1 VTGEALRPGDPPYL
15 GGYRIERRLGE
26 GGQGLVYLGVSP
38 SGEKVAIKV
47 LRSRPLAGDASAI
60 SREIAAARQVAE
72 FCTAS
77 ILDVALDHD
86 PPYIVSEYVEGPT
99 LQQVIKTE
107 GVRTGAALQ
116 RLAVATITALAAIHQ
131 AGVVHRDFKPGNVLL
146 GPDGPRVIDFGIARI
161 LDLST
166 TTGTAAGSPPY
177 MAPEHFTGGRVGPE
191 ADVFAWG
198 STMVFAATGK
208 PPFGDDHL
216 AAVAYRILHAEPEL
230 SALPDPLREVVRRC
244 LAKEPAQRPTAHQVL
259 LWLLNRAD
267 SASAGALEQGRAVA
281 RGAEIPAPATV
292 PPAGRSVSRRKVVAA
307 AGALAAALAASGAVV
322 AYRIWEGRGTP
333 GGQAPGGTARPLAEP
348 AATGGGSPGVSATPV
363 SGTGSATPRPDG
375 TASPSASPAATTPET
390 PSAPPGTPLE
400 LAAAIDAAIAAT
412 PCADFD
418 FRGGFTQSD
427 WHVTAKG
434 RLIHGGRPEYA
445 NTQYDMV
452 VSYPYGGPDRVII
465 VDRDGYA
472 VQRRNA
478 KFALQITEDDKQP
491 PLYAQAA
498 HMVFAL
504 SSMRSVI
511 ELVAATPRL
520 QRKGRTYT
528 GGFPI
533 RRAGADLRLYLLHWD
548 GAKRRPSEGYVSY
561 TLTID
566 ERDRPT
572 RLRLSWQTSFDGA
585 ILASVFITR
594 YHGWRDGEEIK
605 PPR

>member
-1 VTGEALRPGDPPYL
+1 MTGEALRPGDPPYL

-86 PPYIVSEYVEGPT
+86 PPYIVSEYVDGPT

-107 GVRTGAALQ
+107 GVRTGAALH

-333 GGQAPGGTARPLAEP
+333 DGQAPGGTARPLAEP
-348 AATGGGSPGVSATPV
+348 AATGGVSAC
-363 SGTGSATPRPDG
+363 RLCR
-375 TASPSASPAATTPET
+375 SPARGR
-390 PSAPPGTPLE
+390 PPRDRTARRRRPRRPPRRRGDGVP
-400 LAAAIDAAIAAT
+400 AARHPAGARRGDRRRDGRH
-412 PCADFD
+412 PVRDFD

-427 WHVTAKG
+427 WQRDRRRGGSYHDG
-434 RLIHGGRPEYA
+434 RRGTPDTLRHGGPLSVREQDLGPE
-445 NTQYDMV
+445 
-452 VSYPYGGPDRVII
+452 R
-465 VDRDGYA
+465 
-472 VQRRNA
+472 
-478 KFALQITEDDKQP
+478 
-491 PLYAQAA
+491 
-498 HMVFAL
+498 
-504 SSMRSVI
+504 
-511 ELVAATPRL
+511 
-520 QRKGRTYT
+520 
-528 GGFPI
+528 
-533 RRAGADLRLYLLHWD
+533 
-548 GAKRRPSEGYVSY
+548 
-561 TLTID
+561 
-566 ERDRPT
+566 
-572 RLRLSWQTSFDGA
+572 
-585 ILASVFITR
+585 
-594 YHGWRDGEEIK
+594 
-605 PPR
+605 